1 MHVLGFAYVLLVWW
15 GAAAD
20 IPGIAVQ
27 QCSACARLQDIVEI
41 RTHRDIVHQES
52 DMRYGVL

>member
-1 MHVLGFAYVLLVWW
+1 MHVLGFAYAMCRWC

-27 QCSACARLQDIVEI
+27 QCSACDRLQDIVEI

-52 DMRYGVL
+52 DMRHVGL